1 MGNYGSSAAKKHKD
15 FETEGRGLFVYTRCM
30 YFVFIYVFLYIYIYI
45 YIYMRF
51 LEHPNDLQ
59 YRHKL
64 SQINVLV

>member
-15 FETEGRGLFVYTRCM
+15 FETEEGVCLCTPGVCILCLYM
-30 YFVFIYVFLYIYIYI
+30 YFYIYI